1 MLKKLNYTY
10 YEVSRSVVEGGLSHF
25 FNCFCLD
32 HLQINC
38 IILYSMVKL
47 GEKLKRQLGKTE
59 NGRKKGNV
67 MAYMGGPLRVF
78 AFGA

>member
-1 MLKKLNYTY
+1 M
-10 YEVSRSVVEGGLSHF
+10 EGGLIHVL
-25 FNCFCLD
+25 NCFCLD

-38 IILYSMVKL
+38 IILYSVVNL
-47 GEKLKRQLGKTE
+47 GEKTKKQLGKTE

>member
-1 MLKKLNYTY
+1 
-10 YEVSRSVVEGGLSHF
+10 
-25 FNCFCLD
+25 
-32 HLQINC
+32 
-38 IILYSMVKL
+38 MVKL